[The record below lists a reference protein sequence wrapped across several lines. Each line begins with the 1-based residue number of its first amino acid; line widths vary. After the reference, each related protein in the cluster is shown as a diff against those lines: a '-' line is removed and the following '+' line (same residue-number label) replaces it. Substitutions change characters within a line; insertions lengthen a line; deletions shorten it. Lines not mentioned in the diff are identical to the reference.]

1 MGQAKRETERETQ
14 WECAQHEQLVADIAQ
29 AHTDWTL
36 AREQFDN
43 ATAHDVIDDAIYL
56 LIAAER
62 RYEGLLRVA
71 RRQRLVVDLRGRVL
85 AVEPITPAKA
95 PVPQVVEPPVQGP
108 SGSETSTL

>member
-1 MGQAKRETERETQ
+1 MGQAKRETQ
-14 WECAQHEQLVADIAQ
+14 WEYAQHEQLVADIAQ

-36 AREQFDN
+36 AMEQFDN
-43 ATAHDVIDDAIYL
+43 ATAADVIDDAIYL

-85 AVEPITPAKA
+85 AVEPMTPAS
-95 PVPQVVEPPVQGP
+95 PSQQVVEQADQGP
-108 SGSETSTL
+108 SASETPTL